1 MLSRLWKA
9 TLLWVAI
16 AAIALQGTVAPAR
29 PRIYGKNRRH
39 LQRFGAQLLP
49 ADESPGSLPQ
59 SPTDFAGDVG
69 FGMTSTFGGPVRA
82 GRCS

>member
-49 ADESPGSLPQ
+49 AD
-59 SPTDFAGDVG
+59 
-69 FGMTSTFGGPVRA
+69 
-82 GRCS
+82 